1 MMLMKQIVPLLMK
14 GVKTVR
20 VMSEKIMGYIM
31 LYVDQY
37 FCDMHSFPSIG
48 EIAQG
53 VGIPR
58 TTAYRY
64 LVEMDNRG
72 MIEYDGKSRT
82 IITPMI
88 RKFAPASAPCPLVGS
103 IPCGAAQTEE
113 ENIREY
119 ISLPVSLFGNGKF
132 YILEASGDSM
142 VDVGIDDGDLVVIR
156 TDCTAEVGDIVVA
169 LTEENES
176 TLKVFGGIDKKAERA
191 VLEYRNQEKYPDQ
204 KIFVRQLVIQ
214 GIAKHVIKA
223 L

>member
-1 MMLMKQIVPLLMK
+1 MNHYGLK
-14 GVKTVR
+14 GVDAMR
-20 VMSEKIMGYIM
+20 VMSKETMANIVSFI
-31 LYVDQY
+31 DEY
-37 FCDMHSFPSIG
+37 FCDRHTTPSAG

-58 TTAYRY
+58 ATAYRY

-88 RKFAPASAPCPLVGS
+88 RKFAPDSALCPLVGS

-113 ENIREY
+113 ENVREY
-119 ISLPVSLFGNGKF
+119 ISLPVSLFGKGKF

-156 TDCTAEVGDIVVA
+156 MDCTAEVGDIVVA
-169 LTEENES
+169 LTEDNES
-176 TLKVFGGIDKKAERA
+176 TLKVFGGIDEKAERA
-191 VLEYRNQEKYPDQ
+191 VLEYRNQAKYPDQ